1 MTNAPIRSATG
12 EITLCGMA
20 IDDRRYRGPKTG
32 FSVRWRS
39 PYPLRYDHPT
49 YFVREPIVRAD
60 RPVGGVQKPDVRRPG
75 KWRALTAAT
84 GKKKTKVS
92 HTGGGTGE
100 VSFF

>member
-32 FSVRWRS
+32 CSVRWRS

-75 KWRALTAAT
+75 KWRAINPPPPE
-84 GKKKTKVS
+84 KKKEVFTP
-92 HTGGGTGE
+92 GGGGG
-100 VSFF
+100 